1 MNLPNKEINVF
12 CNISHDKFKE
22 LRLPLFVMSVTA
34 SCPVAMSTGL
44 VASNTTYVS
53 YPEVNEIYGFG
64 VQRHF
69 QQYFIYIVA
78 VSFIGGRKPEYLDKT
93 INLPQVTD
101 TLYHIMLYIV
111 HLA

>member
-34 SCPVAMSTGL
+34 SCPVAMATGL

-69 QQYFIYIVA
+69 QQYFSYIVA
-78 VSFIGGRKPEYLDKT
+78 VSFIGGRKPEYPDKT
-93 INLPQVTD
+93 INLP
-101 TLYHIMLYIV
+101 
-111 HLA
+111 